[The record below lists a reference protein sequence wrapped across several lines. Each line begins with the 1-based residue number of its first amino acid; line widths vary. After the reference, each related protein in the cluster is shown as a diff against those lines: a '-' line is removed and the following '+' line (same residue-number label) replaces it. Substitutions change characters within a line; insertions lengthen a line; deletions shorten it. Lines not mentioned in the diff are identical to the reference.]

1 MSSRSL
7 MHRIF
12 PPSEP
17 PDGEHPQSFRLVV
30 GGTQLRGSWYLSA
43 IVRLQGFSSCSPA
56 ASPRRR
62 SPKTVTSSSMAG
74 RSEPGCDLGPALSF
88 KDVHHPGWGGGRA
101 EPELYL
107 PRGFVGQPLP
117 QHSRERA
124 LSGLAGGSD
133 FNNAGLVNGGRR
145 QLQRVGLAGSARG
158 APSRRKGGCRA
169 TRTGGPP
176 KTSCAAR
183 AAFVFWGCPAFA
195 PVWHLCTEIGAP
207 LIREDPSGDLPVG
220 RRLLSSV
227 RRWQLE
233 KSSSPARSPPP
244 SALGASGSLYL
255 SSPLERRRGRGQG
268 CSGVCPEAIAAAVR
282 PPGAGSLSLLLE
294 RAMASHPSAFCCS
307 AGPPPIVWGCLYLRR
322 WNRSSVCN
330 GTLSAGVLFIVAV
343 GA

>member
-7 MHRIF
+7 MHRVF

-17 PDGEHPQSFRLVV
+17 PDGERPRFFRLVV

-56 ASPRRR
+56 VPPHRW
-62 SPKTVTSSSMAG
+62 SPKTVTTSPMVG

-88 KDVHHPGWGGGRA
+88 KDLHHPRWGGGRA

-124 LSGLAGGSD
+124 LTGLAGGAD
-133 FNNAGLVNGGRR
+133 FDNAGPIDGGRR
-145 QLQRVGLAGSARG
+145 QLQRVGLAGLAPG

-169 TRTGGPP
+169 AHTGGPP
-176 KTSCAAR
+176 KTSRAAR
-183 AAFVFWGCPAFA
+183 AAFVLWGCPAFA
-195 PVWHLCTEIGAP
+195 PVRRLRAEVGAP
-207 LIREDPSGDLPVG
+207 LVREDPSGDLPVG

-227 RRWQLE
+227 PRWRRLE

-244 SALGASGSLYL
+244 SALGAYGSLYL
-255 SSPLERRRGRGQG
+255 SSPLERRHGQGQG
-268 CSGVCPEAIAAAVR
+268 CSGVRPEAIAAAVR
-282 PPGAGSLSLLLE
+282 PPGAGAVVTAAGAGNDGPSVGLLL
-294 RAMASHPSAFCCS
+294 
-307 AGPPPIVWGCLYLRR
+307 LRR
-322 WNRSSVCN
+322 PPNRV
-330 GTLSAGVLFIVAV
+330 GLFVPAEV
-343 GA
+343 EPEFRL